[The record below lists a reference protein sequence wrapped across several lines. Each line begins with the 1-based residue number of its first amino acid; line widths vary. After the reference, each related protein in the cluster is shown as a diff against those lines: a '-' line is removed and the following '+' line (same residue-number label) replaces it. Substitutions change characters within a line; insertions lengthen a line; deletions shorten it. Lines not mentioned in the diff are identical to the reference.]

1 MIQIKT
7 ETLVEKA
14 TACVLLRDCVAELKE
29 GIDLWID
36 EVVNFVTH
44 NSFHSLTLCERN
56 LAFLRASVQVA
67 ETLVP
72 LVNFYEHAEVR
83 IAAVLGN

>member
-7 ETLVEKA
+7 ETLEEKA

-36 EVVNFVTH
+36 EVVKFLTH
-44 NSFHSLTLCERN
+44 NSFHSLTYMSKCEQN
-56 LAFLRASVQVA
+56 LEWLSICA
-67 ETLVP
+67 
-72 LVNFYEHAEVR
+72 
-83 IAAVLGN
+83 GC

>member
-7 ETLVEKA
+7 ETLEEKA

-36 EVVNFVTH
+36 EVVNFITH
-44 NSFHSLTLCERN
+44 NSFHSLTY
-56 LAFLRASVQVA
+56 
-67 ETLVP
+67 
-72 LVNFYEHAEVR
+72 VNE
-83 IAAVLGN
+83 I